1 MAVEPEKHEDRLGED
16 GCEAEELR
24 NRFDVCCS
32 RFQYYHSLT
41 QTIFE
46 MTQLKMPCGTTDD
59 PL

>member
-1 MAVEPEKHEDRLGED
+1 MAVESEKHEDRLDEDCSEAGELKNLFD
-16 GCEAEELR
+16 
-24 NRFDVCCS
+24 DVCCS

-46 MTQLKMPCGTTDD
+46 MTQLKVPCGTYD